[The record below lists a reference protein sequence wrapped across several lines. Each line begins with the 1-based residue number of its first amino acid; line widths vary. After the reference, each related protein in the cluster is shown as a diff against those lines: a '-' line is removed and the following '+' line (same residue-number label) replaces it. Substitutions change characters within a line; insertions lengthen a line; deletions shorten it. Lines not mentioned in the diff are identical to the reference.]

1 MINSM
6 KVGLVFGLIT
16 SLCHMV
22 WIILIL
28 AGVAQPLMDFV
39 FWAHMIQPVYVVRSF
54 EPLAAATLMLLTFG
68 IGYVIGVGGGLLW
81 NKFAGDRALHPTGER
96 RLA

>member
-6 KVGLVFGLIT
+6 KVGLVFGLLT

-68 IGYVIGVGGGLLW
+68 IGYVIGVGAVSCGINSQVIALFTRPASGG
-81 NKFAGDRALHPTGER
+81 
-96 RLA
+96 

>member
-1 MINSM
+1 MISSM
-6 KVGLVFGLIT
+6 KLGLIFGLLT

-28 AGVAQPLMDFV
+28 AGVAQPLLNFV
-39 FWAHMIQPVYVVRSF
+39 FWAHMIQPVYVINSA
-54 EPLAAATLMLLTFG
+54 EPSAAIALVLLTFT
-68 IGYVIGVGGGLLW
+68 IGYLIGIGGGLLW
-81 NKFAGDRALHPTGER
+81 NKFAGNRVPHPTGER

>member
-6 KVGLVFGLIT
+6 KVGLVIGLLT
-16 SLCHMV
+16 SLSHMV

-39 FWAHMIQPVYVVRSF
+39 FWAHMIQPVYVVKSF
-54 EPLAAATLMLLTFG
+54 QPAAAATLVLLTFG
-68 IGYVIGVGGGLLW
+68 IGYLIGVGGAFLW
-81 NKFAGDRALHPTGER
+81 NKFAGDRTLHRIGER